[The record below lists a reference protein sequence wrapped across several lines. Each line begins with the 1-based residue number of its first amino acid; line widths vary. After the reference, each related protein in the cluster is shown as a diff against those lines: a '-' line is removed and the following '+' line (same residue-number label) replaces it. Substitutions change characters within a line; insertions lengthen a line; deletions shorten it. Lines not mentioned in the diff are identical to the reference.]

1 MKYFGIILDYIITI
15 NTLQPL
21 HAFYRHLV
29 KYPSFKYFILSF
41 SEIIITQG
49 DT

>member
-15 NTLQPL
+15 NILQPL
-21 HAFYRHLV
+21 HELYRLLV

-41 SEIIITQG
+41 SEIIITQS
-49 DT
+49 DI